1 MNLTTTPHSNLS
13 GSIVCPGDKSISQ
26 RAVIIG
32 ALMNQDLEIEG
43 FLHAQDPLS
52 TVFALN
58 QMGAGITIDQSGIVK
73 LTKRSAIF
81 TQPSA
86 PLDLGNSGT
95 GLRLLLGVAAGL
107 GHTISFNGDVSLSKR
122 PMKRV
127 IDPLLEMGANM
138 TSADGMLPI
147 SVLPSTLRNKFLYE
161 LPVASAQVKSAVLL
175 AGLASGN
182 AITVVEPIQTRDHT
196 ERMLKSF
203 GVNLE
208 ITQHDKKNIISL
220 YPGSFLEPKILQVV
234 GDISSAA
241 FLIVGALISK
251 SKKLHI
257 SNVGMNPSRTGLLDV
272 LRMMG
277 ANIEIKN
284 SRIQSGEPVA
294 DLVILE
300 SSLKGVEI
308 AGNIIPN
315 IIDEIPI
322 LSIAA
327 AFADGNTLIK
337 DAAELRVKESDRL
350 LSISKGFEKLGIKH
364 ENFDDG
370 MRIFGNND
378 LSKMD
383 GPVSIDS
390 YDDHRIAM
398 SFLIAGIKCSS
409 PIEVKE
415 CDNIL
420 TSFPNFT
427 EITSSLGY
435 AIA

>member
-1 MNLTTTPHSNLS
+1 M
-13 GSIVCPGDKSISQ
+13 
-26 RAVIIG
+26 
-32 ALMNQDLEIEG
+32 
-43 FLHAQDPLS
+43 
-52 TVFALN
+52 
-58 QMGAGITIDQSGIVK
+58 
-73 LTKRSAIF
+73 
-81 TQPSA
+81 
-86 PLDLGNSGT
+86 
-95 GLRLLLGVAAGL
+95 
-107 GHTISFNGDVSLSKR
+107 
-122 PMKRV
+122 
-127 IDPLLEMGANM
+127 
-138 TSADGMLPI
+138 
-147 SVLPSTLRNKFLYE
+147 
-161 LPVASAQVKSAVLL
+161 
-175 AGLASGN
+175 
-182 AITVVEPIQTRDHT
+182 
-196 ERMLKSF
+196 
-203 GVNLE
+203 
-208 ITQHDKKNIISL
+208 
-220 YPGSFLEPKILQVV
+220 
-234 GDISSAA
+234 
-241 FLIVGALISK
+241 
-251 SKKLHI
+251 
-257 SNVGMNPSRTGLLDV
+257 
-272 LRMMG
+272 
-277 ANIEIKN
+277 
-284 SRIQSGEPVA
+284 
-294 DLVILE
+294 ILE